1 MTIDVDLD
9 QLAEVGLLG
18 FSTVKLL
25 FPSPFL
31 YSTLRKE
38 VIICSPYLNGLHIP
52 YKCPYKCSTS
62 LRVEY
67 LHKLFGIIL
76 YTFVSSSHI
85 NLFIFYTS
93 MDSWIFFTLCY
104 NQILFYFFCS
114 NCSSLAVRSSFT
126 CLLCSC
132 GVPPSVVGRG
142 VCFVCLGH
150 FLPF

>member
-9 QLAEVGLLG
+9 QLAEVGLSG

-38 VIICSPYLNGLHIP
+38 IIIYSPYLRSAINAPHPWGWNIYINYLELLCTHL
-52 YKCPYKCSTS
+52 S
-62 LRVEY
+62 L
-67 LHKLFGIIL
+67 LPIL
-76 YTFVSSSHI
+76 IYSS
-85 NLFIFYTS
+85 FILVWTHGY
-93 MDSWIFFTLCY
+93 FFALCY

-114 NCSSLAVRSSFT
+114 NCSSLAIRSSFS
-126 CLLCSC
+126 CLLCSF
-132 GVPPSVVGRG
+132 GIPPSMVGRT

-150 FLPF
+150 FLPFWQF